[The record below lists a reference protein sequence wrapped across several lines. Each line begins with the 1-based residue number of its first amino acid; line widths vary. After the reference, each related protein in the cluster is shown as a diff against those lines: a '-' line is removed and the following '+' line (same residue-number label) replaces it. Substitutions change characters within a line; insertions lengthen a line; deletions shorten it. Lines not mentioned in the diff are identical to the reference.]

1 MTNQYSKVDWKEKIA
16 KTAARLEMCVVLPE
30 RFTANARL
38 KCSCPH
44 GVVKETSVSR
54 FVNRQFCCK
63 SQASKAHD
71 KSLKSKA
78 AKIRWRDNPI
88 TYPQTAESNL
98 RRSKTL
104 KQTINSMKEEGW
116 YNPGWGY
123 GPSDTEREMPGTLYL
138 VRYLDESGTHFKIG
152 ITKHSVSKRFKHGQL
167 ISILALHHATLGEC
181 FDLEQS
187 ILKWAKSH
195 GHRYSSPTTT
205 ELIRPEAYTRV
216 LDMVKS
222 RSVTKSYNSYGIT
235 TDAFHTAFNLW
246 RLLWF

>member
-1 MTNQYSKVDWKEKIA
+1 MANQYSKVDWKEEIA
-16 KTAARLEMCVVLPE
+16 KTAVRLEMCVVLPE

-104 KQTINSMKEEGW
+104 KQTIHSMKEEGW

-123 GPSDTEREMPGTLYL
+123 GPSDTEREMPGILYL

-152 ITKHSVSKRFKHGQL
+152 ITKRTPKERLGDSL
-167 ISILALHHATLGEC
+167 ISIIHLYHATLGEC

-187 ILKWAKSH
+187 ILKWAKSE
-195 GHRYSSPTTT
+195 GYRYSSPTTT
-205 ELIRPEAYTRV
+205 ELIRPSSLPY
-216 LDMVKS
+216 LLS
-222 RSVTKSYNSYGIT
+222 RLTALYSVV
-235 TDAFHTAFNLW
+235 
-246 RLLWF
+246 